1 MKENESASKPQF
13 NKNDLTLNWG
23 ERIDDAS
30 FVDSI
35 ESEEIS
41 SYSQAAHKRDIAGY
55 DLSQNAL
62 CFEVLGGI
70 SLIVGILFIFLSLKK
85 RRNSIIGINFASL
98 QFVICVLCLTLGII
112 LLTIGTINLLKSQKI
127 RKDAKKDIDY
137 LASLNRK

>member
-1 MKENESASKPQF
+1 MKKNDSVSKPQF
-13 NKNDLTLNWG
+13 NTTNLTLNWG

-35 ESEEIS
+35 GNEEIS
-41 SYSQAAHKRDIAGY
+41 TYSQAAHKRDIAGY

-70 SLIVGILFIFLSLKK
+70 SLIVGVLFIFLSLKK
-85 RRNSIIGINFASL
+85 RRNTIIGINFASL
-98 QFVICVLCLTLGII
+98 QFVICVICLALGIT

-127 RKDAKKDIDY
+127 RKSAKKDIDY
-137 LASLNRK
+137 LAGLSRK